1 MNENQPRRHLITP
14 IVVFGIT
21 ALIAVV
27 MLLWALVIWLAQLTG
42 SMIWATLI
50 LGGVFALIALI
61 VYLVSVRPAVQYI
74 SDQLDNIAEMAQI
87 VRSGYNWITDKLN
100 SILCSVLES
109 LLRKLTKS
117 TARIKSEGEGVA
129 RIERPLLLLYY
140 IQITP

>member
-1 MNENQPRRHLITP
+1 MITP

-21 ALIAVV
+21 AVV
-27 MLLWALVIWLAQLTG
+27 MLVWALVIWLAQLTG
-42 SMIWATLI
+42 AMIWATLS

-109 LLRKLTKS
+109 LLRKL
-117 TARIKSEGEGVA
+117 
-129 RIERPLLLLYY
+129 
-140 IQITP
+140 

>member
-21 ALIAVV
+21 VV

-109 LLRKLTKS
+109 LLRKL
-117 TARIKSEGEGVA
+117 
-129 RIERPLLLLYY
+129 
-140 IQITP
+140 

>member
-1 MNENQPRRHLITP
+1 MCIRDR
-14 IVVFGIT
+14 
-21 ALIAVV
+21 
-27 MLLWALVIWLAQLTG
+27 LWALVIWLAQLTG

-109 LLRKLTKS
+109 LLRKL
-117 TARIKSEGEGVA
+117 
-129 RIERPLLLLYY
+129 
-140 IQITP
+140 

>member
-61 VYLVSVRPAVQYI
+61 VYLDSVRPAVQYI

-109 LLRKLTKS
+109 LLRKL
-117 TARIKSEGEGVA
+117 
-129 RIERPLLLLYY
+129 
-140 IQITP
+140 

>member
-61 VYLVSVRPAVQYI
+61 ALIVYLVSVRPAVQYI

-109 LLRKLTKS
+109 LLRKL
-117 TARIKSEGEGVA
+117 
-129 RIERPLLLLYY
+129 
-140 IQITP
+140 

>member
-1 MNENQPRRHLITP
+1 MGPRHL
-14 IVVFGIT
+14 
-21 ALIAVV
+21 
-27 MLLWALVIWLAQLTG
+27 LAQLTG

-109 LLRKLTKS
+109 LLRKL
-117 TARIKSEGEGVA
+117 
-129 RIERPLLLLYY
+129 
-140 IQITP
+140 

>member
-50 LGGVFALIALI
+50 LGGVFALSAALI
-61 VYLVSVRPAVQYI
+61 ENGDKQREYSGDLGDTPVFIACSDIDPHIPLPRVKRSAEIMRGMKANVTEQIYPGMGHLVSGDEIAFVRGV
-74 SDQLDNIAEMAQI
+74 
-87 VRSGYNWITDKLN
+87 
-100 SILCSVLES
+100 VLGA
-109 LLRKLTKS
+109 TKGPP
-117 TARIKSEGEGVA
+117 T
-129 RIERPLLLLYY
+129 
-140 IQITP
+140 

>member
-100 SILCSVLES
+100 SILCSVLET
-109 LLRKLTKS
+109 LTKI
-117 TARIKSEGEGVA
+117 TQIKKTEVEGVD

>member
-14 IVVFGIT
+14 IVVCGIT

-109 LLRKLTKS
+109 LLRKL
-117 TARIKSEGEGVA
+117 
-129 RIERPLLLLYY
+129 
-140 IQITP
+140 

>member
-42 SMIWATLI
+42 SMICYVDS
-50 LGGVFALIALI
+50 GGVFALIALI

-109 LLRKLTKS
+109 LLRKL
-117 TARIKSEGEGVA
+117 
-129 RIERPLLLLYY
+129 
-140 IQITP
+140 